1 MARPV
6 ARRQG
11 TDAAGLPQWIRP
23 QLTELVDAAPDGP
36 EWLHEIKYDGY
47 RMHARLERGAVR
59 LLTRTGLDWT
69 HKYPAIAAAV
79 ASLGARQAYLDG
91 ELCGVGPDGVTSF
104 SMIQLASDTGNA
116 AALVFFLFDLM
127 YLDGEDV
134 STRPLIERK
143 ARLAALLSNVNSALH
158 YSDHQRG
165 HGRAFHEKACAMSL
179 EGIVSKR
186 ADAAYAPGNRGLWVK
201 VKCLHREEFV
211 VVGWTDPEGSRPW
224 LGALLLAYY
233 DPDGRLVYAGRVG
246 AGIKQAELERLWR
259 RLQPLAVSE
268 MPLEVPPPRST
279 RFGSPLVLS
288 RVHWVR
294 PELVAEVKYLTWTGD
309 NLLRQVVYEGLRE
322 DKPAVEVR
330 REAPHPKAGTQSHAA
345 APKTPLTRGS
355 SSNGTESSI
364 EQEPTP
370 GGVAG
375 RR

>member
-1 MARPV
+1 MARTV
-6 ARRQG
+6 TRR
-11 TDAAGLPQWIRP
+11 AGANPPPLPEWIRP

-36 EWLHEIKYDGY
+36 DWLHEIKYDGY
-47 RMHARLERGAVR
+47 RMHARLDRGAVR

-104 SMIQLASDTGNA
+104 SMIQLASDSGNA
-116 AALVFFLFDLM
+116 AALVFFLFDLLH
-127 YLDGEDV
+127 LDGEDV
-134 STRPLIERK
+134 NARPLIERK
-143 ARLAALLSNVNSALH
+143 ARLAALLSNLSSPLH

-165 HGRAFHEKACAMSL
+165 QGRPFHEKACAMSL

-186 ADAAYAPGNRGLWVK
+186 AEAPYAPGNRGLWVK

-211 VVGWTDPEGSRPW
+211 VIGWTDPEGSRPW

-233 DPDGRLVYAGRVG
+233 DPGGRLVYAGRVG
-246 AGIKQAELERLWR
+246 AGIKQAELERLWH
-259 RLQPLAVSE
+259 RLQPLAVSN
-268 MPLEVPPPRST
+268 MPLEVPPPRTT

-322 DKPAVEVR
+322 DKPAKEVR
-330 REAPHPKAGTQSHAA
+330 REVPRPKPATASA
-345 APKTPLTRGS
+345 KK
-355 SSNGTESSI
+355 
-364 EQEPTP
+364 
-370 GGVAG
+370 
-375 RR
+375 